1 MIKIVLVGESNVGK
15 TALVHRYMKNTMPP
29 ETLRSTVAVEF
40 GTRKIVLKHRPYKV
54 QVVLWDTAG
63 QERFKS
69 LTTHHY
75 QGAHGALLCFD
86 VTSAKS
92 FERARGWVEELTQN
106 TPIGCKTALV
116 TNKCDLAFREV
127 AEEEVRSFAHQNNL
141 LYYETSSWWN
151 RDDDEIVSNMNCRG
165 GIGVL
170 IDSMVEEI
178 IDDIVTERLSNV
190 N

>member
-1 MIKIVLVGESNVGK
+1 MAQNLPLLQVPNQPIEQFGQMIKIVLVGESDVGK

-75 QGAHGALLCFD
+75 
-86 VTSAKS
+86 
-92 FERARGWVEELTQN
+92 
-106 TPIGCKTALV
+106 
-116 TNKCDLAFREV
+116 
-127 AEEEVRSFAHQNNL
+127 
-141 LYYETSSWWN
+141 
-151 RDDDEIVSNMNCRG
+151 
-165 GIGVL
+165 
-170 IDSMVEEI
+170 
-178 IDDIVTERLSNV
+178 
-190 N
+190 